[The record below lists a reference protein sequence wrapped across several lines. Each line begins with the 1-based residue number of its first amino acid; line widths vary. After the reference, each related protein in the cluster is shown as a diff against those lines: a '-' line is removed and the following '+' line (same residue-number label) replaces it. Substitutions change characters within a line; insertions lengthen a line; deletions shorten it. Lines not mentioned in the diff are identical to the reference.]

1 MDEIDPV
8 LVEVVRSRFVESRHR
23 GALAMVD
30 ASGRTLLALGDVD
43 AEILPRSAL
52 KPLQALPLVTSG
64 AADEF
69 ALGDRHL
76 AVAMGSHTG
85 RPEHRAAVREL
96 LHAAGVPEA
105 ALACGTQP
113 GRDEPLGTNCSGKH
127 AAFLAVARRI
137 GVSTDGYLATDHP
150 VQLAVRS
157 AIEGCC
163 GTTCGEA
170 AIDGCSAPAWRIP
183 LRALASAYARFAA
196 DTGPAARLFDAGIAE
211 PWALAGD
218 DTFVTSLTRAS
229 GGRALVKSGAE
240 GVLAAAVRTPG
251 IGIAVKI
258 ADGATRAAEV
268 ALATVLGR
276 VLPGLDVGPF
286 ARPPI
291 LRFTGDVVGV
301 VRPSL
306 LL

>member
-1 MDEIDPV
+1 MDEVDPV

-69 ALGDRHL
+69 DLEDRHL

-96 LHAAGVPEA
+96 LDAARVPET

-113 GRDEPLGTNCSGKH
+113 GRDDPLGTNCSGKH
-127 AAFLAVARRI
+127 AAFLAIARRMEAP
-137 GVSTDGYLATDHP
+137 TDGYLSLDHP
-150 VQLAVRS
+150 VQVAVRS

-163 GTTCGEA
+163 GSSCGGPA
-170 AIDGCSAPAWRIP
+170 LDGCSAPAWRVP
-183 LRALASAYARFAA
+183 LRALATAYARFAA
-196 DTGPAARLFDAGIAE
+196 DAGPSARLFDAGIAE

-218 DTFVTSLTRAS
+218 GTFVTSVTQAAD
-229 GGRALVKSGAE
+229 GRALVKSGAE
-240 GVLAAAVRTPG
+240 GVLAAGIRPEG
-251 IGIAVKI
+251 IGIVVKI
-258 ADGATRAAEV
+258 ADGAARAAEV

-276 VLPGLDVGPF
+276 VLPGLDLAAF
-286 ARPPI
+286 TRPPVH
-291 LRFTGDVVGV
+291 RFTGEVVGV